1 MWGDQEH
8 PMHIDFNLYLITDR
22 HQCAPGHTLFSAVEA
37 ALRGGVKAV
46 QLREKDLT
54 PIELLEYARHLRSM
68 TQQYGAKLLIN
79 DRADI
84 AVAVEA
90 DGVHLTEH
98 SMDIASARKVLGRE
112 KLIGV
117 STHSLAR
124 AGAAQREGADFI
136 TFSPIYDTP
145 SKAGYGS
152 PQGLERLR
160 DLCAEV
166 DVPVFALGG
175 ITPERQA
182 EVQRAG
188 AKGIALISAI
198 IGASDPAA
206 AAQSFKLSSN

>member
-1 MWGDQEH
+1 
-8 PMHIDFNLYLITDR
+8 MHIDFHLYLITDR
-22 HQCAPGHTLFSAVEA
+22 HRCAPQHTLFSAVEA

-54 PIELLEYARHLRSM
+54 PIELLEYAQHLRSL
-68 TQQYGAKLLIN
+68 TRQYGAKLLIN

-90 DGVHLTEH
+90 DGVHLTEN
-98 SMDIASARKVLGRE
+98 SMDIASARKVLGGK

-124 AGAAQREGADFI
+124 AGVAQREGADFI
-136 TFSPIYDTP
+136 TFSPIYHTP

-160 DLCAEV
+160 EVCAEV

-188 AKGIALISAI
+188 AKGVALISAI
-198 IGASDPAA
+198 IGAPDPAA

>member
-1 MWGDQEH
+1 
-8 PMHIDFNLYLITDR
+8 MHIDFNLYLITDR

-54 PIELLEYARHLRSM
+54 PIELLEYAQHLRSL
-68 TQQYGAKLLIN
+68 TRQYGAKLLIN

-90 DGVHLTEH
+90 DGVHLTEN
-98 SMDIASARKVLGRE
+98 SMDIASARKVLGGE

-136 TFSPIYDTP
+136 TFSPIYHTP

-160 DLCAEV
+160 EVCAEV

-188 AKGIALISAI
+188 AKGVALISAI
-198 IGASDPAA
+198 IGAPDPAA